1 MGGADAGFARSTT
14 IGTDR
19 AKGHGTLRR
28 LGEPEPTAGDA
39 VVVEQVAS
47 RRFARSQLQT
57 ARIRGLMSGVGPVNR
72 DSG

>member
-1 MGGADAGFARSTT
+1 MGGADAGFPRSTT
-14 IGTDR
+14 ICTDR

-28 LGEPEPTAGDA
+28 LGEPEPTTGDA

-47 RRFARSQLQT
+47 RRFARSQLQR